1 MTSATS
7 CDSMYDLFNPV
18 NNEKKENNMSPNEQK
33 SSQTA
38 LFSALRRA
46 IANEIYSAHYVELLL
61 MKSIKTASMPPMILQ
76 KFSYLNIIDESTAKR
91 VCSV

>member
-46 IANEIYSAHYVELLL
+46 IANEIYQNSLYAPDDLAEVFL
-61 MKSIKTASMPPMILQ
+61 P
-76 KFSYLNIIDESTAKR
+76 
-91 VCSV
+91 

>member
-1 MTSATS
+1 
-7 CDSMYDLFNPV
+7 
-18 NNEKKENNMSPNEQK
+18 MSPNEQLMNK
-33 SSQTA
+33 SLPKQ
-38 LFSALRRA
+38 LF
-46 IANEIYSAHYVELLL
+46 SAHYVELLL